1 MVQIVKILSAMW
13 EIEVRSLGWE
23 DPLEEDLGTHSITL
37 CLENLHGQGS
47 LAGHSPWGRKE
58 WDMTEQLSAHTPVNM
73 LPV

>member
-1 MVQIVKILSAMW
+1 M
-13 EIEVRSLGWE
+13 
-23 DPLEEDLGTHSITL
+23 GTHSITL

-73 LPV
+73 LPFSRKSESRNVDDMQR